1 LFREHTATEIVSL
14 HDYFPDKVQALAE
27 EFQVD
32 ESHCHIG
39 LYGYRELLEDTVDAV
54 AIMSPPYFHPEQ
66 TLDSVKAGKHVF
78 LSKPVAVD
86 VHGCQTILSAADRAR
101 GRLSILVDFQTRA
114 DALFREASRRIHSG
128 AIGKPVLGQVYY
140 QAGRLNPKAEGDSPE
155 ARLRNWVFDQRLS
168 GDIIVEQNIHVIDVA
183 NWYLNSHPVRAFG
196 TGGRK
201 ARTDVGDCW
210 DHYIA
215 TFWYPEDVLVDFSS
229 GQYLRGYSDLC
240 IRVYGSDGT
249 VDSHYGGLVQI
260 TGEHEW
266 AGGTNKDLYRTGAIE
281 NIKQFHSSVLNGTPL
296 FETVPPSVES
306 NLTSILGRMA
316 AYRQATVTWEE
327 MMASGERIEADLDI
341 VDKK

>member
-1 LFREHTATEIVSL
+1 
-14 HDYFPDKVQALAE
+14 
-27 EFQVD
+27 
-32 ESHCHIG
+32 
-39 LYGYRELLEDTVDAV
+39 
-54 AIMSPPYFHPEQ
+54 
-66 TLDSVKAGKHVF
+66 
-78 LSKPVAVD
+78 
-86 VHGCQTILSAADRAR
+86 
-101 GRLSILVDFQTRA
+101 
-114 DALFREASRRIHSG
+114 
-128 AIGKPVLGQVYY
+128 
-140 QAGRLNPKAEGDSPE
+140 
-155 ARLRNWVFDQRLS
+155 S